1 MKISQARTHDTAET
15 KIYKSYP
22 ASYSDEFIKKDH
34 DTSNL
39 TAYRGHI

>member
-1 MKISQARTHDTAET
+1 MNISQTRTRGTAET

-22 ASYSDEFIKKDH
+22 ASYPDEFIKKDH

-39 TAYRGHI
+39 TAYGGHI